1 MIDVLMMNERV
12 INSSC
17 HPAGNLLKNGRKCF
31 QGDGHAPP
39 SIAMTLYFGIG
50 WQSSKRQQENFEGEK
65 KVDSRLDIRI
75 KQSRRD
81 DMIIDDDM
89 IVDMDAQ

>member
-50 WQSSKRQQENFEGEK
+50 CNLLKDSKKISRERKKLTAGLTYELNNPEG
-65 KVDSRLDIRI
+65 
-75 KQSRRD
+75 
-81 DMIIDDDM
+81 MT
-89 IVDMDAQ
+89 